1 MNNKKLF
8 LPIGEEDIRL
18 FQRLVDCNEEF
29 TWTFKTICGEPVD
42 IRFTQENE
50 ED

>member
-29 TWTFKTICGEPVD
+29 TWTFETICGEPVE
-42 IRFTQENE
+42 IRFTQDNE